1 MLLTFASFI
10 IIFACLK
17 FEPISLAWNELIM
30 SSTNHFRILISGG
43 GTGGHVY
50 PGIAIANKLK
60 ELQPNIEIIFVGV
73 KNRIEAK
80 IVPKEGYP
88 LKFVFIRSMPRTIGI
103 KTAAFFFSL
112 LVGFM
117 QSLILLFRYRPKA
130 VIGTG
135 GYVSWPVVYAAA
147 LLGIPTLIQEQNSY
161 PGITTKAL
169 ASRVDEI
176 HLAFEEAKGYLKNVK
191 DKTKFKITGNPI
203 RLTSKSI
210 DRDAALNA
218 FQLDKKK
225 RTLLLF
231 GGSQGAA
238 PLNHALL
245 EALPALSSEIQ
256 IIWQTGE
263 SDFQAMQ
270 QACQKF
276 GHRIF
281 IQPFIYNMAEAYS
294 AADLALCRSGAI
306 TIAELVQLKVPAIFV
321 PLPHAAEG
329 HQEKNA
335 RVLVEAG
342 AAEMILQEDLTGDSV
357 RKKIES
363 LIFDAEKLSRFKKN
377 LEKFD
382 YPDAAGK
389 IADCVLKL
397 IQIK

>member
-1 MLLTFASFI
+1 MAS
-10 IIFACLK
+10 K
-17 FEPISLAWNELIM
+17 
-30 SSTNHFRILISGG
+30 NHFRILISGG

-60 ELQPNIEIIFVGV
+60 QLQADVEIIFVGV

-80 IVPKEGYP
+80 IVPKEGYS
-88 LKFVFIRSMPRTIGI
+88 LKFVYIKSLPRKLGI
-103 KTAAFFFSL
+103 KTAIFFFSL
-112 LVGFM
+112 LVGFL
-117 QSLILLFRYRPKA
+117 QSLVLLFRYRPKA

-135 GYVSWPVVYAAA
+135 GYVSWPVVYAAS

-176 HLAFEEAKGYLKNVK
+176 HLAFEEATGYLQKVK

-210 DRDAALNA
+210 DRDSALKA
-218 FQLDKKK
+218 FQLDKNK

-245 EALPALSSEIQ
+245 EALPALSTDIQ

-263 SDFQAMQ
+263 SDFESMQ
-270 QACQKF
+270 QECQKF
-276 GHRIF
+276 GHKIF

-294 AADLALCRSGAI
+294 AADLAFCRSGAI

-335 RVLVEAG
+335 RVLVEAS
-342 AAEMILQEDLTGDSV
+342 AAEMILQQDLTGALV
-357 RKKIES
+357 REKIES
-363 LIFDAEKLSRFKKN
+363 LIFDDDRLSQFKKN

-389 IADCVLKL
+389 IADCVLQL
-397 IQIK
+397 IKKN

>member
-1 MLLTFASFI
+1 
-10 IIFACLK
+10 
-17 FEPISLAWNELIM
+17 M
-30 SSTNHFRILISGG
+30 SSKSHFRILITGG

-50 PGIAIANKLK
+50 PGIAIANQLK
-60 ELQPNIEIIFVGV
+60 SLQPNVEIIFVGV

-88 LKFVFIRSMPRTIGI
+88 LKFVYIRSMPRKIGI
-103 KTAAFFFSL
+103 KTAAFFLSL
-112 LVGFM
+112 LIGFM
-117 QSLILLFRYRPKA
+117 QSLVLLFRYRPKA

-147 LLGIPTLIQEQNSY
+147 LQGIPTLIQEQNSY

-169 ASRVDEI
+169 ASKVDEI
-176 HLAFEEAKGYLKNVK
+176 HLAFEEAKSYLKNVK

-203 RLTSKSI
+203 RLTSKTI

-218 FQLDKKK
+218 FHLDKNK

-245 EALPALSSEIQ
+245 EALPELSADIQ
-256 IIWQTGE
+256 LIWQTGE
-263 SDFQAMQ
+263 TDYETMKKES
-270 QACQKF
+270 QKF

-342 AAEMILQEDLTGDSV
+342 AAEMILQQDLTGAVV
-357 RKKIES
+357 REKIES
-363 LIFDAEKLSRFKKN
+363 IIFDEEKLKQFKKN

-389 IADCVLKL
+389 IAECVVQL
-397 IQIK
+397 IQTK

>member
-1 MLLTFASFI
+1 
-10 IIFACLK
+10 
-17 FEPISLAWNELIM
+17 M
-30 SSTNHFRILISGG
+30 SSKNHFRILISGG

-60 ELQPNIEIIFVGV
+60 ELQPNAEIIFVGV

-88 LKFVFIRSMPRTIGI
+88 LKFVYIRSMPRTIGI

-112 LVGFM
+112 LVGFV
-117 QSLILLFRYRPKA
+117 QSLLLLARYQPKA

-135 GYVSWPVVYAAA
+135 GYVSWPVVYAAS

-169 ASRVDEI
+169 APKVDEV
-176 HLAFEEAKGYLKNVK
+176 HLAFEAAIGYLKKVK
-191 DKTKFKITGNPI
+191 DKTKLKITGNPI
-203 RLTSKSI
+203 RLSSTLI
-210 DRDAALNA
+210 DRNSALQA
-218 FQLDKKK
+218 FNLDQKK

-238 PLNHALL
+238 PLNQALL
-245 EALPALSSEIQ
+245 EALPYLSDQIQ

-263 SDFQAMQ
+263 SDFEAMQ
-270 QACQKF
+270 QECQKF
-276 GHRIF
+276 EHQIF
-281 IQPFIYNMAEAYS
+281 IKPFIYNMAEAYS
-294 AADLALCRSGAI
+294 AADLAFCRSGAI

-335 RVLVEAG
+335 CVLVEAG
-342 AAEMILQEDLTGDSV
+342 AAEMILQQGLTGALL
-357 RKKIES
+357 KQKIES
-363 LIFDAEKLSRFKKN
+363 LIFDDEKLSRFKKN
-377 LEKFD
+377 LENFD

-389 IADCVLKL
+389 IANCVLQL
-397 IQIK
+397 IQKI